1 MRFLELTAPCS
12 SPDTAVLMQL
22 FDVSAAPPVEPNSPA
37 LPRSVLYSIS
47 ARLGGSGLDTD
58 ALETVTGL
66 HRAGL
71 LGRAI
76 VYANRQQEVPAHLVQ
91 SLRWHPVR
99 MLSMLDRDHYYGAK
113 KHYLDMRAA
122 AGLRTGRFDLFHGW
136 SGECLRALREARR
149 RGIPSVMEIPTWHRN
164 KGKQKP
170 AVTKSERER
179 AAAGFPRSLWNSMLI
194 SRQRVMA
201 EYDLVSLIL
210 VLSHCAAD
218 TFRAAGFSEDKLFY
232 LPRGV
237 DTERFT
243 PAEKPPEIFR
253 AIFLGAL
260 KKRKGVHTLLEAWH
274 RLNLK
279 NAELLLVGFL
289 HDEIKESLARYGNDS
304 VRVIGFCAEPE
315 KLLRTATVHIF
326 PSTCEGSAKVTFEAA
341 AAGLPQITTYESGDA
356 VVDGETGCVIPCED
370 VDALCGAIERLHGSP
385 ETVLRMGAAA
395 RQRMV
400 SLFTWDHFRR
410 RLLEAYRV
418 AKARG
423 G

>member
-1 MRFLELTAPCS
+1 
-12 SPDTAVLMQL
+12 MQL
-22 FDVSAAPPVEPNSPA
+22 FDVSAAGPPA
-37 LPRSVLYSIS
+37 GLPRSVLYSIS

-58 ALETVTGL
+58 AQETASGL
-66 HRAGL
+66 YRAGI
-71 LGRAI
+71 LGRAV
-76 VYANRQQEVPAHLVQ
+76 VYANRQKEVPAHLVQ

-99 MLSMLDRDHYYGAK
+99 LLSLLERNHYYGAK
-113 KHYLDMRAA
+113 KHYLDAMAA
-122 AGLRTGRFDLFHGW
+122 HALRTGRYDLFHSW
-136 SGECLRALREARR
+136 SGDCLRSLREARR
-149 RGIPSVMEIPTWHRN
+149 LRIPSVLEIPTWHRN

-179 AAAGFPRSLWNSMLI
+179 DTARFPRSLWNAMPI

-201 EYDLVSLIL
+201 EYDLASLIL
-210 VLSHCAAD
+210 VLSNCAAD
-218 TFRAAGFSEDKLFY
+218 TFRAAGFAEDKLFY

-243 PAEKPPEIFR
+243 PAAQPPEIFR

-279 NAELLLVGFL
+279 NAELVLAGFV
-289 HDEIKESLARYGNDS
+289 HGEIKEHLARYANDS
-304 VRVIGFCAEPE
+304 VRLMGFSAEPE
-315 KLLRTATVHIF
+315 KLLRTAAVHIF

-356 VVDGETGCVIPCED
+356 VVDGETGCVVPCDD

-385 ETVLRMGAAA
+385 DIRLRMGAAA

-400 SLFTWDHFRR
+400 SHFTWDHFRA
-410 RLLEAYRV
+410 RLLGAYRA
-418 AKARG
+418 AKARRC
-423 G
+423 